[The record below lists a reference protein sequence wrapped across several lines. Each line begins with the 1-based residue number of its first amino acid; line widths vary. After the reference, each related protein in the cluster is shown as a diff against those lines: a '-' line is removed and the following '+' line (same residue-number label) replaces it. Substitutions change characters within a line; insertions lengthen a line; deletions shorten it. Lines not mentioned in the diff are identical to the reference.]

1 MFRDLGFIATII
13 YTEIAAEM
21 PIHLLV
27 SEDLT
32 ISTNNVWISIRC
44 FSNVQIFTD
53 ESDEVTVVFYGYL
66 TDDTNLSQIIE
77 SYKIEGLQSFKSLDG
92 SFGLLLFDKRHEKIV
107 LVTDRLCSKKL
118 YFRKKKGAMYVS
130 TGLKHIFTDDLSI
143 DPIGLAWYLSNGVV
157 HNNRTIFKEI
167 IRLNRASCYSF
178 FADGS
183 EDLFQYWRYEFT
195 DEYTHKDINWV
206 KEEFSE
212 LLIESLKKRVK
223 KDSHL
228 NLSLSAGYD
237 VSGILGILSE
247 YLNAD
252 NLYSFSYGMS
262 ETDVTGDPYI
272 ARRLAEMY
280 GITHQFYKSYDGNL
294 FEAIERNALWGDGH
308 TPFCDEALVWNHLAD
323 TIHSQNYPLIVGHQ
337 VFGRG
342 GELSSSNK
350 EDVIATLK
358 FLNFSTLY
366 WIKGSLSPGVYKYF
380 IDGQNQDISD
390 FFKKAP
396 QSSNYDDIKDFIYLD
411 NRLCNLV
418 FPWRENFCS
427 RAYVVHNPLLDN
439 ALLDFTR
446 KLPGHWRQGKCLY
459 KETIASMLP
468 RLFAIERAKILNL
481 IPDWTAEI
489 IREKTS
495 IKDTYLENGK
505 PSLMDDYID
514 PYSIVKLL
522 FIKEKTPNKVTSL
535 KKNINSISYYMLRK
549 VIPNEGGKIRRQIRP
564 FITSRTVF
572 LLRYLVLKRFLE
584 IAKED
589 PILQEK
595 NREEAI
601 PSIRNLN

>member
-13 YTEIAAEM
+13 HPQIAAEI

-32 ISTNNVWISIRC
+32 ITTKNVRIKIKC

-77 SYKIEGLQSFKSLDG
+77 CYKIEGHQGFKSLDG
-92 SFGLLLFDKRHEKIV
+92 SFALLLFDKRHEKIV

-118 YFRKKKGAMYVS
+118 YFRKKNGVMYVS

-195 DEYTHKDINWV
+195 NEYAHKDINWV

-212 LLIESLKKRVK
+212 LMIESVRKRHKKN
-223 KDSHL
+223 L
-228 NLSLSAGYD
+228 PLFLSLSAGYD

-247 YLNAD
+247 YLKAD

-262 ETDVTGDPYI
+262 EADVTGDPYI
-272 ARRLAEMY
+272 ARRLAEMF
-280 GITHQFYKSYDGNL
+280 GSTHQFYKSYDGNL
-294 FEAIERNALWGDGH
+294 IEAIERNALWGDGH
-308 TPFCDEALVWNHLAD
+308 TPFCDESLVWSQLAE
-323 TIHSQNYPLIVGHQ
+323 TTHSQNHPLIVGHQ

-358 FLNFSTLY
+358 ILNFSTLY

-396 QSSNYDDIKDFIYLD
+396 QSSNYDDIKDFIWLD
-411 NRLCNLV
+411 QRLCNLI
-418 FPWRENFCS
+418 FPWRENFSS
-427 RAYVVHNPLLDN
+427 RAFVVHNPLLDN

-446 KLPGHWRQGKCLY
+446 KIPSHWRQGKCLY

-468 RLFAIERAKILNL
+468 RLFAIERATTLDL
-481 IPDWTAEI
+481 IPDMTPEI
-489 IREKTS
+489 FREKTS
-495 IKDTYLENGK
+495 IKDTYFKNGK

-514 PYSIVKLL
+514 PNSIIKLL
-522 FIKEKTPNKVTSL
+522 FIENKTPNKVTSL
-535 KKNINSISYYMLRK
+535 RKNINNISYNMLRK

-584 IAKED
+584 IAKEETYLIKD
-589 PILQEK
+589 
-595 NREEAI
+595 AI
-601 PSIRNLN
+601 S

>member
-1 MFRDLGFIATII
+1 MGFIATII
-13 YTEIAAEM
+13 YPQIAAEM

-27 SEDLT
+27 SDDLT
-32 ISTNNVWISIRC
+32 ITTKNVRISIRC

-53 ESDEVTVVFYGYL
+53 ESDEVTVVLYGYL
-66 TDDTNLSQIIE
+66 NDDTNLSQIIE
-77 SYKIEGLQSFKSLDG
+77 CYKIEGLQCFKSLDG
-92 SFGLLLFDKRHEKIV
+92 SFALLLFDKRHEKIV

-118 YFRKKKGAMYVS
+118 YFRKKNGVMYVS

-183 EDLFQYWRYEFT
+183 ENLFLYWRYEFT
-195 DEYTHKDINWV
+195 NEYAHKDINWV

-212 LLIESLKKRVK
+212 LLIESVRKRHKK
-223 KDSHL
+223 SL
-228 NLSLSAGYD
+228 SLFLSLSAGYD

-247 YLNAD
+247 YLKAE

-262 ETDVTGDPYI
+262 EADVTGDPYI
-272 ARRLAEMY
+272 ARRFAEMY

-294 FEAIERNALWGDGH
+294 IEAIERNALWGDGH
-308 TPFCDEALVWNHLAD
+308 TPFCDESLVWNQSAD
-323 TIHSQNYPLIVGHQ
+323 TTHSQNHPLIVGHQ

-350 EDVIATLK
+350 EDVIAALK
-358 FLNFSTLY
+358 FKRFSTLN
-366 WIKGSLSPGVYKYF
+366 WIKGSLSPGVYNYF
-380 IDGQNQDISD
+380 IDGQNEDISD

-396 QSSNYDDIKDFIYLD
+396 QSSNYDDIKDYIYLD
-411 NRLCNLV
+411 QRLCDLV

-427 RAYVVHNPLLDN
+427 RAFVVHNPLLDN

-446 KLPGHWRQGKCLY
+446 KLPLHWRQGKCLY
-459 KETIASMLP
+459 KETITSMLP
-468 RLFAIERAKILNL
+468 RLFAIDRAKILNL

-489 IREKTS
+489 FREKTL
-495 IKDTYLENGK
+495 IKDTYFENGK
-505 PSLMDDYID
+505 QSLMDAYINPD
-514 PYSIVKLL
+514 RIMNLL
-522 FIKEKTPNKVTSL
+522 FFEEKTPNKVTSL
-535 KKNINSISYYMLRK
+535 KKNINSVSYNLLRK

-589 PILQEK
+589 QILQKK
-595 NREEAI
+595 NRGKQ
-601 PSIRNLN
+601 SQTIRT